1 MNEYRR
7 YIYNDQKYMNQINH
21 RNIQVPEI
29 LDDDDVS
36 QYISSFDSPKH
47 AVRRPSVCSAAATGI

>member
-1 MNEYRR
+1 
-7 YIYNDQKYMNQINH
+7 MNQINH

-36 QYISSFDSPKH
+36 QYISSFDSPKN
-47 AVRRPSVCSAAATGI
+47 AVRRAYICSAEAAGI